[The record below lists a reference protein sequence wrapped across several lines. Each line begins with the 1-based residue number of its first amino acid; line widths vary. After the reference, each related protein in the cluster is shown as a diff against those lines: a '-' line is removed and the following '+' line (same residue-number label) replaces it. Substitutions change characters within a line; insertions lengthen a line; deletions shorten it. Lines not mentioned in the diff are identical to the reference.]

1 MEWENQQIV
10 QQLAEEVNNGGIFV
24 KVMTNEQIEILR
36 KQIAVY
42 AFVCEQLVHYHKSLT
57 LQHNLEGVL
66 DQKGSNRLNHQIL
79 LNQKWRQ
86 MLSPQMRMRQS
97 QRIFSLGTP

>member
-42 AFVCEQLVHYHKSLT
+42 VSVCEQLVHYHKSLT
-57 LQHNLEGVL
+57 LQHNLEGFCF
-66 DQKGSNRLNHQIL
+66 N
-79 LNQKWRQ
+79 
-86 MLSPQMRMRQS
+86 
-97 QRIFSLGTP
+97 